1 MADLTSVLQ
10 YTAQAASEIATTTA
24 IEFEAFERL
33 LQSKDETDDIYTQNQ
48 QISLGITQ
56 RIAGALSLL
65 GGVHIFWRAYNR
77 RSCAFDR
84 IMLGLSIQTILSGIY
99 HLWGNAAVP
108 VGTPDV
114 YGAHGNVVTCTA
126 QGFLIQVTMVVPFY
140 YVFLSCY
147 SWAVVM
153 QSNFDPSK
161 YEWIER
167 YMHVGVHIFPLG
179 SAIYLL
185 EVEGLNSN
193 GLYCWI
199 ASLPHGC
206 GDDSGIECTRGPQNP
221 RMMLWIF
228 AVMPAIFFLA
238 FPTVIMVTLTL
249 SVYLREK
256 KGNNPCEIPPAMV
269 AKQSAVYLGSLYW
282 VYLPLFVYSGLYYFQ
297 HIKSFAV
304 AMWVSII
311 SVSLGLWFAIV
322 YWYFTTE
329 DLTYACEGC
338 DEANAGPS
346 TTDAPGSGEQSE
358 NTENDKPGGLPS
370 PIAKK
375 KYIKARSS
383 KTLRARQS
391 RRISFNIFDGTASG
405 GEFSS
410 FIFHGDSDDEEMDL
424 AESKQWEMCQEM
436 NQK

>member
-1 MADLTSVLQ
+1 
-10 YTAQAASEIATTTA
+10 
-24 IEFEAFERL
+24 
-33 LQSKDETDDIYTQNQ
+33 
-48 QISLGITQ
+48 
-56 RIAGALSLL
+56 
-65 GGVHIFWRAYNR
+65 
-77 RSCAFDR
+77 
-84 IMLGLSIQTILSGIY
+84 
-99 HLWGNAAVP
+99 
-108 VGTPDV
+108 
-114 YGAHGNVVTCTA
+114 
-126 QGFLIQVTMVVPFY
+126 
-140 YVFLSCY
+140 
-147 SWAVVM
+147 
-153 QSNFDPSK
+153 
-161 YEWIER
+161 
-167 YMHVGVHIFPLG
+167 VGVHIFPLG

-185 EVEGLNSN
+185 EVDGLNSN

-228 AVMPAIFFLA
+228 AVMPAVFFLV
-238 FPTVIMVTLTL
+238 FPTIIMVTLTL

-256 KGNNPCEIPPAMV
+256 NGNNHCEIPPVMV

-322 YWYFTTE
+322 YWYFTT
-329 DLTYACEGC
+329 DDSTYACEGC
-338 DEANAGPS
+338 DGANNVGPS
-346 TTDAPGSGEQSE
+346 TTDAAVSGQLSD
-358 NTENDKPGGLPS
+358 NTEKNDKAGELPPPMGG
-370 PIAKK
+370 KK
-375 KYIKARSS
+375 KSYINAKSS
-383 KTLRARQS
+383 KALRGRQS
-391 RRISFNIFDGTASG
+391 RRISFNIFDGTPSG

-410 FIFHGDSDDEEMDL
+410 FIFHGDSDDEEKDM